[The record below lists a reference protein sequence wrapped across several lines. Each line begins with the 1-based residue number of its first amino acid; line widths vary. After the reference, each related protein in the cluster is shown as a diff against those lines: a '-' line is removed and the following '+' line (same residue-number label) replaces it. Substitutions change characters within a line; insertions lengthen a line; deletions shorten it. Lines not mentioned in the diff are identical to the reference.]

1 MKKTTL
7 TTSLLLALA
16 GGSAMAQSQVSIYG
30 VTDVGAYAK
39 QLSGQDRMNRVDSG
53 VMETSFIGFR
63 GSEDLGDGLRAI
75 FDISSFVRLDTGEPT
90 RGIPGE
96 GFWSRSAF
104 VGLTGGFGSLRF
116 GRFGTLNFVNMCR
129 FNPFGSSST
138 VSPMFLHTYLGSP
151 SQPMVT
157 GSGETDS
164 AWNNSL
170 AYSSPTFG
178 GASVSLQAAP
188 SEGPTAGRRV
198 SASVSYGGGPFAV
211 MLSADKT
218 SHASL
223 TYPLSLTNLPGALP
237 PFTATDYQTTQLG
250 TSYDFGVVKLFG
262 QWSRTEI
269 KGTRP
274 GPPGE
279 KKIDLTTTQLGVN
292 VPVGAGFVLLSA
304 ANTNKEQ
311 SLVADRKRTTV
322 TLGYDY
328 FLSKRT
334 DLYAVVM
341 TDKVT
346 DLARGTGYSAGIRHR
361 F

>member
-1 MKKTTL
+1 MKTMIPPAG
-7 TTSLLLALA
+7 LLFALA
-16 GGSAMAQSQVSIYG
+16 SGAALAQSQVTIYG
-30 VTDVGAYAK
+30 VADTGAYAK
-39 QLSGQDRMNRVDSG
+39 QLSGQERVKRLDSG
-53 VMETSFIGFR
+53 VMETSFVGFR
-63 GSEDLGDGLRAI
+63 GSEDLGDGLRAG

-96 GFWSRSAF
+96 SFWSRGAWVS
-104 VGLTGGFGSLRF
+104 LSGGFGSLRL
-116 GRFGTLNFVNMCR
+116 GRIGTPGFVNMFR

-151 SQPMVT
+151 SQPMAT

-164 AWNNSL
+164 SWDNSV
-170 AYSSPTFG
+170 AYNSPTWG
-178 GASVSLQAAP
+178 GASFALQAAP

-198 SASVSYGGGPFAV
+198 AASVSYSGQSFALMV
-211 MLSADKT
+211 SADRT
-218 SHASL
+218 SHAAL

-237 PFTATDYQTTQLG
+237 PFTGTDYQTVLASA
-250 TSYDFGVVKLFG
+250 SYDFGVTKVFG
-262 QWSRTEI
+262 QWGRTEI

-279 KKIDLTTTQLGVN
+279 TTIDLTTTQLGVN
-292 VPVGAGFVLLSA
+292 VPIGTSFVLLSVA
-304 ANTNKEQ
+304 HTNKTQ
-311 SLVADRKRTTV
+311 TFVADQKRTTV

-334 DLYAVVM
+334 DLYAVAM

-346 DLARGTGYSAGIRHR
+346 ELARGTGYSAGIRHR